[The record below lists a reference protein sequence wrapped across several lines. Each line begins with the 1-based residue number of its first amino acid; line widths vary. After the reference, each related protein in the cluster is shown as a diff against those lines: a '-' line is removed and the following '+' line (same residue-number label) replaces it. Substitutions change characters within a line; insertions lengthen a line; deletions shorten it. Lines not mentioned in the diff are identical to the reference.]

1 MKINFK
7 AYVEQI
13 ETWISAFQKQATSDE
28 QYTSIDAAKV
38 HVAAAITSLGDG
50 KERDAIWFLFAA
62 VRSLAFCC

>member
-7 AYVEQI
+7 AYVEQL

-28 QYTSIDAAKV
+28 QYASIDAAKV
-38 HVAAAITSLGDG
+38 HVVAAITSLEDG
-50 KERDAIWFLFAA
+50 KERAAIWFLFSA